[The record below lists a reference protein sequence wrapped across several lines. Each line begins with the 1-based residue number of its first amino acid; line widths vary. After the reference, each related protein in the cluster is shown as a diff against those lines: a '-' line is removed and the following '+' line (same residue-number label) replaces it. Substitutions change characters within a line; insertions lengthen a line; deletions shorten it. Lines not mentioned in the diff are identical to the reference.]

1 MSDPLKKTDEAPAQ
15 APAALPEDLIPVW
28 LWLRENGAQWLMAI
42 AVGVLLAVGIS
53 FFLRNREERAA
64 RGSAQLLT
72 PPSTDALEKTAQEF
86 SGTPAGTAAQ
96 LKLAKAYCDAGQYE
110 KALAEYDT
118 FLRKH
123 ASFPFADIARVGRG
137 VALGGLSR
145 SDEAVAIFRSFRGQ
159 NPGHYLVPQTMLG
172 EAACLAQ
179 QGKKDA
185 AKALLQELRAAN
197 RETPWESAA
206 KRMEDALDRYQGTR
220 PGMRSLLEQANA
232 LAPMTLPAAKT
243 APAPTK

>member
-1 MSDPLKKTDEAPAQ
+1 MSDPLKKTDETPVQVPAS
-15 APAALPEDLIPVW
+15 LPEDLIPVW
-28 LWLRENGAQWLMAI
+28 LWLRANGAQWLMAI
-42 AVGVLLAVGIS
+42 AVGVLVAVGIS
-53 FFLRNREERAA
+53 FFLRNREAHAA
-64 RGSAQLLT
+64 KGSAA
-72 PPSTDALEKTAQEF
+72 PSVDALEKTAQEF
-86 SGTPAGTAAQ
+86 GGTPAGAAAQ

-118 FLRKH
+118 FLRKQ

-137 VALGGLSR
+137 FALGGLNR
-145 SDEAVAIFRSFRGQ
+145 CDEAVALFRSFRGQ

-206 KRMEDALDRYQGTR
+206 KRMEDALDRYQGNR
-220 PGMRSLLEQANA
+220 PGMRSLLDQANA
-232 LAPMTLPAAKT
+232 LAPMTLPAAKA
-243 APAPTK
+243 APVPSKK